1 MYMYLYIFDNTADP
15 DQLASDEA
23 IWLGSTQI
31 STLIEKTSSQ
41 LMLQVIQIGEE
52 CTEVHK
58 NIQQK
63 RVKIWKTEKYQYGQD
78 MIH

>member
-23 IWLGSTQI
+23 IWLGSTQF

-41 LMLQVIQIGEE
+41 LMLQVIQNGEE
-52 CTEVHK
+52 CST
-58 NIQQK
+58 
-63 RVKIWKTEKYQYGQD
+63 
-78 MIH
+78 